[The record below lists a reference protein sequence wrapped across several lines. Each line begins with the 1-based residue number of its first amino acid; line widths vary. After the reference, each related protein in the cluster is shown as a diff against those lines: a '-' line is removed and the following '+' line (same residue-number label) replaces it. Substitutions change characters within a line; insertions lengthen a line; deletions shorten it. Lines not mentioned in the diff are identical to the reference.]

1 MIMKKIFILLA
12 LISLQQLS
20 KAQCY
25 PDRHS
30 TNFFDGWVSCQ
41 LADNPNPIRG
51 KSHFIMYDYGKLY
64 ALGQMKIWNSN
75 DPSHLD
81 WGMKDVV
88 IDYSADGETWSE
100 AGIYTFPQASGLST
114 YEGGEGPDLNG
125 IEARYLLITGIH
137 NYGSNDCFG
146 LSEVKVSAEEVIVSD
161 VENVVNLDCID
172 ISIYPNP
179 FTEKVNLLLTPGCSG
194 DVQIT
199 IFDAL
204 GQVVDHQKANLSA
217 GQQKSMEL
225 GQDLPTGTYMLWI
238 ENGGKSVQRSIV
250 KMNRT

>member
-1 MIMKKIFILLA
+1 MKKIFILFA
-12 LISLQQLS
+12 LVSLQQLGIT
-20 KAQCY
+20 QCF

-41 LADNPNPIRG
+41 LADNPNVLRG

-64 ALGQMKIWNSN
+64 ELGQMKIWNSN

-88 IDYSADGETWSE
+88 IDYSTDGETWTES
-100 AGIYTFPQASGLST
+100 GIYTFQQANGLST
-114 YEGGEGPDLNG
+114 YEGAEGPNLNG
-125 IEARYLLITGIH
+125 IEARYLLITGIS
-137 NYGSNDCFG
+137 NYGNDDCFG
-146 LSEVKVSAEEVIVSD
+146 LSEVRVAGEEVIVSD
-161 VENVVNLDCID
+161 VEDVVNLDCID

-179 FTEKVNLLLTPGCSG
+179 FTEKVNLLLTPGCNG

-199 IFDAL
+199 IYDAL
-204 GQVVDHQKANLSA
+204 GKVVDHQKANLTN
-217 GQQKSMEL
+217 GQQKSLEL
-225 GQDLPTGTYMLWI
+225 GYDLPSGTYMLHL